1 MPSFSTAHEQL
12 ALSTSIYMIAR
23 FVVVVKQ
30 TSGSL
35 LTLLRCAFL
44 ILLLSDNNSMVLNGY
59 DMDFEPLV
67 QKLFTVFDTA
77 DAVVAEVAKL
87 VRQYLT
93 VEQLFAGQ
101 PSRDEVITNL
111 IKNNKES
118 LHIVS
123 T

>member
-1 MPSFSTAHEQL
+1 MN
-12 ALSTSIYMIAR
+12 
-23 FVVVVKQ
+23 
-30 TSGSL
+30 
-35 LTLLRCAFL
+35 C
-44 ILLLSDNNSMVLNGY
+44 NNSMVLNGY

-93 VEQLFAGQ
+93 VELLFAGQ

-123 T
+123 TCLSSDYT